1 MASSSNSLRSALGR
15 ARGFGSAKEGTHHW
29 WLQRLT
35 AIALIPLTMW
45 LVASIIALSGFGYE
59 AFVAW
64 FGQPINAT
72 VMILFLAVAFHHAQL
87 GMQVVIEDYVS
98 HHGRRTA
105 LNILVKF
112 ACYGLATLSIVSI
125 LIITF
130 GA

>member
-1 MASSSNSLRSALGR
+1 
-15 ARGFGSAKEGTHHW
+15 
-29 WLQRLT
+29 
-35 AIALIPLTMW
+35 MW